1 MPDVIDAWEMT
12 PEQYVEK
19 FTRYRGWLG
28 SLWTNYY
35 QPCLYMIT
43 RDGMTGRVV
52 NRTHWILENLGRW
65 ADDDL
70 SLVAYCTRSLLELVA
85 ILWSVDR
92 TDEWQRFFALAAT
105 DVADCAKMVMRLGIG
120 PEEEGRQL
128 LEDLKQ
134 SYKQVELAVPEDI
147 QRARTDA
154 KNAGYLREYDEAFKL
169 LSKFVHPTPLVLFSP
184 PTDADIL
191 DTIRTYFFS
200 KAIKYVHTIYCLAA
214 EQSGYNPAE
223 LDLTGQLAQLRAE
236 LAQ

>member
-1 MPDVIDAWEMT
+1 MRDVIDAWEMT
-12 PEQYVEK
+12 PEQYVKE
-19 FTRYRGWLG
+19 FARYRGWLG

-35 QPCLYMIT
+35 QSCQYMIT
-43 RDGMTGRVV
+43 HDGMTGRVV

-70 SLVAYCTRSLLELVA
+70 SLVAYCTRSLLELVV

-105 DVADCAKMVMRLGIG
+105 DVADCTEMVMRLGIG
-120 PEEEGRQL
+120 PEEEGRRL
-128 LEDLKQ
+128 LKDLKQ
-134 SYKQVELAVPEDI
+134 NYKQVGLAVPEEY
-147 QRARTDA
+147 QRTGTDA
-154 KNAGYLREYDEAFKL
+154 KNAGYLREYEEASKL

-184 PTDADIL
+184 PIDPDEL
-191 DTIRTYFFS
+191 DTLRTYFFI

-223 LDLTGQLAQLRAE
+223 IDLAGQLAQLRTE